1 MQKQRIKSRCD
12 NKSMM
17 VALRVFFRA
26 GWQIANPVNRVNSNN
41 ETRYP
46 FAVLKPAAAAAPVV
60 DPGAGS

>member
-26 GWQIANPVNRVNSNN
+26 GWQIANPVNRFNDNAA
-41 ETRYP
+41 TRYP
-46 FAVLKPAAAAAPVV
+46 FAVLEPAAA
-60 DPGAGS
+60 DAGDDTETNP